1 LGYPEKSHPGF
12 LEQTVPGLKEKPCW
26 IEGACRLEGRL
37 GLAPGAAGGLVV
49 AHPHSLYGGSMT
61 NNVVEALV
69 EAGAEAG
76 LATLRFNFRGVG
88 SSEGVCDEGRGC
100 GEDLLA
106 ALGYLAGLGTERLVV
121 AGYSFGAWVA
131 GRTDLASQ
139 GAADQIWVA
148 PPMAMLP
155 FDPALA
161 SPAPSLILAGG
172 RDDFCPAAELTALVQ
187 GFEPPPC
194 LKRLEEADHF
204 FWGREDWI
212 REQVKLHLAA

>member
-1 LGYPEKSHPGF
+1 MPD
-12 LEQTVPGLKEKPCW
+12 LKEQPCW

-37 GLAPGAAGGLVV
+37 GLTPGAAGGLVV
-49 AHPHSLYGGSMT
+49 AHPHPLYGGSMV

-88 SSEGVCDEGRGC
+88 SSEGVCDEGKGC

-106 ALGYLAGLGTERLVV
+106 ALAHLAGLGTERLVV

-131 GRTDLASQ
+131 GRTDLVSL

-148 PPMAMLP
+148 PPMAMLL

-172 RDDFCPAAELTALVQ
+172 RDDFCPAAELTVLV
-187 GFEPPPC
+187 ESIAPLP
-194 LKRLEEADHF
+194 RLETDREADHF
-204 FWGREDWI
+204 FWGREGWI
-212 REQVKLHLAA
+212 RERVKAHLSRRHK